1 MFTGLVKEIGIV
13 RKVSKNTE
21 GAILEIASKILLP
34 EISIDDSVSVNGAC
48 QTAIKISADSFFV
61 QAVHTTLDKTTLGN
75 LKSGDEVNLELAM
88 RLSDRMGG
96 HMVQGHVNDKGQ
108 ILNIRNTGKNFI
120 VTVRAHS
127 TQMKYI
133 VKEGSITLDGIS
145 LTVSDVFRED
155 CSFNVSI
162 IPHTWEHTVLR
173 NRSVGSLLNIE
184 VDILGKYIE
193 NLLFYGQKVNNGSS
207 AISEDWLRDRGF

>member
-13 RKVSKNTE
+13 KSVSRNTE
-21 GAILEIASKILLP
+21 GAIIEIASKVLL
-34 EISIDDSVSVNGAC
+34 EDINVDDSVSVNGAC
-48 QTAIKISADSFFV
+48 QTAVKVNPNTFVV
-61 QAVHTTLDKTTLGN
+61 QAVHTTLEKTTLGN

-145 LTVSDVFRED
+145 LTVSDIFRED

-162 IPHTWEHTVLR
+162 IPHTWENTVLR
-173 NRSVGSLLNIE
+173 NRKIGSFLNIE

-193 NLLFYGQKVNNGSS
+193 NLLFYGQKANND
-207 AISEDWLRDRGF
+207 AEEWLRD